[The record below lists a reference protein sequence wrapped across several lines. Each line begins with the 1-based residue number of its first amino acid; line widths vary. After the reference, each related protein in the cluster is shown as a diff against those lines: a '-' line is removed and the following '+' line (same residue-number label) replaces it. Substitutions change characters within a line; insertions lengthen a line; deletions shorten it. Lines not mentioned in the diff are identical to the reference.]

1 MSVAVVADVDAE
13 LRRARRSRRLREDA
27 AAYAFLAPNL
37 IAFVAFLLIPV
48 AWVARQSLLTGGVL
62 GPPTWVGLDNWREAV
77 HDDKLLRSLGHTLLY
92 TAMTV
97 PAVLIAAMA
106 LALLL
111 RGIRRGAAPV
121 RAIVY
126 LPSLAPV
133 VLAGLIWVF
142 VVNPDVGMLNLGIRT
157 FGGDPVNWL
166 GDTRLA
172 LPTIALLD
180 VWRGTGFWALFLL
193 AALLAV
199 PRDLYQAAEL
209 DGAGPWHR
217 FLHVTLPGIRPTL
230 TVAVV
235 LTTLV
240 SMQVFDSVFV
250 LTNGGPAGATDT
262 AVLYIY
268 RSVFE
273 SGQPG
278 YGAVLSLVLVA
289 LTIALTL
296 VLGRAGRRRRTR

>member
-1 MSVAVVADVDAE
+1 MSTAAALDAD
-13 LRRARRSRRLREDA
+13 LRRARRRHTLRRTA
-27 AAYAFLAPNL
+27 AGYAFLAPNL
-37 IAFVAFLLIPV
+37 VFFAAFLVLPV
-48 AWVARQSLLTGGVL
+48 AWVVRQSFLSGGVL
-62 GPPTWVGLDNWREAV
+62 GPASWVGLDNWTHALGDAELRRALV
-77 HDDKLLRSLGHTLLY
+77 HTVVF

-97 PAVLIAAMA
+97 PLVLAAAMA

-111 RGIRRGAAPV
+111 RGLRHGAGLV
-121 RAIVY
+121 RAVVY

-133 VLAGLIWVF
+133 VLAGLLWIF
-142 VVNPDVGMLNLGIRT
+142 VVNPDVGLLNAGVRLA
-157 FGGDPVNWL
+157 GGTPVNWL
-166 GDTRLA
+166 GNERLA
-172 LPTIALLD
+172 LPTIALLE

-199 PRDLYQAAEL
+199 PHELYGAAAL
-209 DGAGPWHR
+209 DGASAWNR
-217 FLHVTLPGIRPTL
+217 FRFVTVPGIGPTL
-230 TVAVV
+230 LVAIV

-273 SGQPG
+273 SGDPG
-278 YGAVLSLVLVA
+278 YGAVLSLVLMAFIV
-289 LTIALTL
+289 ALTL
-296 VLGRAGRRRRTR
+296 VIVRLLGRRA

>member
-1 MSVAVVADVDAE
+1 VALV
-13 LRRARRSRRLREDA
+13 
-27 AAYAFLAPNL
+27 
-37 IAFVAFLLIPV
+37 
-48 AWVARQSLLTGGVL
+48 
-62 GPPTWVGLDNWREAV
+62 
-77 HDDKLLRSLGHTLLY
+77 
-92 TAMTV
+92 
-97 PAVLIAAMA
+97 

-111 RGIRRGAAPV
+111 RGVRRGGAIP

-133 VLAGLIWVF
+133 VLAGLIWNF
-142 VVNPDVGMLNLGIRT
+142 MVNPDVGLLNVAWRAAGAE
-157 FGGDPVNWL
+157 PVNWL
-166 GDTRLA
+166 GNEHLA
-172 LPTIALLD
+172 LPSIALLE

-199 PRDLYQAAEL
+199 SRELYDAAAI
-209 DGAGPWHR
+209 DGASGWNR
-217 FLHVTLPGIRPTL
+217 FRFVTLPGIGPTL
-230 TVAVV
+230 LVAIV

-273 SGQPG
+273 SGNPG
-278 YGAVLSLVLVA
+278 YGAVLSLVLMAFIVA
-289 LTIALTL
+289 LTAVI
-296 VLGRAGRRRRTR
+296 VRVAGRRA

>member
-1 MSVAVVADVDAE
+1 MTTVAVAQDAD
-13 LRRARRSRRLREDA
+13 LRRARRRHRLRRNA

-37 IAFVAFLLIPV
+37 AFFAAFLLLPV
-48 AWVARQSLLTGGVL
+48 GWVVRQSFMSGGVL
-62 GPPTWVGLDNWREAV
+62 GPARWVGLQNWAHALGDADLR
-77 HDDKLLRSLGHTLLY
+77 RSLEHTVLFTL
-92 TAMTV
+92 MTV
-97 PAVLIAAMA
+97 PAVLLTAMT

-111 RGIRRGAAPV
+111 RGLRRGGAVV

-133 VLAGLIWVF
+133 VLAGLLWIF
-142 VVNPDVGMLNLGIRT
+142 VVNPDVGLLNAGVRLAG
-157 FGGDPVNWL
+157 FAPVNWL
-166 GDTRLA
+166 GDEHLA
-172 LPTIALLD
+172 LPSIALLE

-199 PRDLYQAAEL
+199 SRELYDAAAI
-209 DGAGPWHR
+209 DGAGAWSR
-217 FLHVTLPGIRPTL
+217 FRFVTLPGIGPTL
-230 TVAVV
+230 LVAIV

-240 SMQVFDSVFV
+240 AMQAFDSVFV

-273 SGQPG
+273 SGEPG
-278 YGAVLSLVLVA
+278 YGAVLSLLLMAFIVV
-289 LTIALTL
+289 LTL
-296 VLGRAGRRRRTR
+296 LIVRVLGRRRA

>member
-1 MSVAVVADVDAE
+1 MTAVAAAD
-13 LRRARRSRRLREDA
+13 LRRARRRYRLRRTA

-37 IAFVAFLLIPV
+37 VCFAAFLVLPV
-48 AWVARQSLLTGGVL
+48 GWVVRQSFMSGGVL
-62 GPPTWVGLDNWREAV
+62 GPAQCVGLANWSDALG
-77 HDDKLLRSLGHTLLY
+77 DAALRRALWHTVLF

-97 PAVLIAAMA
+97 PVVLAAAML

-111 RGIRRGAAPV
+111 RELRRGAGAV

-133 VLAGLIWVF
+133 VLAGLLWSF
-142 VVNPDVGMLNLGIRT
+142 VVNPDVGLLNAGVRLAGLEPI
-157 FGGDPVNWL
+157 NWL
-166 GDTRLA
+166 GDERLA
-172 LPTIALLD
+172 LPSIALLE

-199 PRDLYQAAEL
+199 SRELYDAAAI
-209 DGAGPWHR
+209 DGASAWNR
-217 FLHVTLPGIRPTL
+217 FRFVTVPGIAPTL
-230 TVAVV
+230 LVAVI

-240 SMQVFDSVFV
+240 SMQVFDAVFV

-273 SGQPG
+273 SGNPG
-278 YGAVLSLVLVA
+278 YGAVLSLVLMACIVA
-289 LTIALTL
+289 LTA
-296 VLGRAGRRRRTR
+296 VVVRVARRPT

>member
-1 MSVAVVADVDAE
+1 MTIAVAADAD
-13 LRRARRSRRLREDA
+13 LQRARRRHRRRQNA

-37 IAFVAFLLIPV
+37 VFFAAFLVLPV
-48 AWVARQSLLTGGVL
+48 LWVVRQSFMTGGVL
-62 GPPTWVGLDNWREAV
+62 GPAKWVGVSNWSHALGDEDLR
-77 HDDKLLRSLGHTLLY
+77 RSLWHTVLF

-97 PAVLIAAMA
+97 PAVLVMAMV

-111 RGIRRGAAPV
+111 RGLRRGGGIV

-133 VLAGLIWVF
+133 VLAGLLWIF
-142 VVNPDVGMLNLGIRT
+142 VVNPDVGLLNAGVRLA
-157 FGGDPVNWL
+157 GGQPINWL
-166 GDTRLA
+166 GDERLA
-172 LPTIALLD
+172 LPTIAMLE

-199 PRDLYQAAEL
+199 SRELYDAAAI
-209 DGAGPWHR
+209 DGASAWSR
-217 FLHVTLPGIRPTL
+217 FRFVTVPGIAPTL
-230 TVAVV
+230 LVAIV

-250 LTNGGPAGATDT
+250 LTNGGPARSTDT

-273 SGQPG
+273 SGDPG
-278 YGAVLSLVLVA
+278 YGAVLSLVLMAIIV
-289 LTIALTL
+289 ALTL
-296 VLGRAGRRRRTR
+296 VIVRLLGRRA

>member
-1 MSVAVVADVDAE
+1 MSRAAALSDAD
-13 LRRARRSRRLREDA
+13 LRRARRRHRLRRNA

-37 IAFVAFLLIPV
+37 LFWAAFLVVPV
-48 AWVARQSLLTGGVL
+48 LWVVRQSFMSGGVL
-62 GPPTWVGLDNWREAV
+62 GPATWVGLDNWAQAPADEELR
-77 HDDKLLRSLGHTLLY
+77 RSLWHTVVF

-97 PAVLIAAMA
+97 PVVLAVAMA

-111 RGIRRGAAPV
+111 RGVRRGAAPV

-133 VLAGLIWVF
+133 VLAGLLWIF
-142 VVNPDVGMLNLGIRT
+142 VVNPDVGLLNAGVRAV
-157 FGGDPVNWL
+157 GGEPLNWL
-166 GDTRLA
+166 GNERLA
-172 LPTIALLD
+172 LPTIALLE

-199 PRDLYQAAEL
+199 SRELYDAASI
-209 DGAGPWHR
+209 DGASAWSR
-217 FLHVTLPGIRPTL
+217 FRFVTLPGIGPTL
-230 TVAVV
+230 LVAVV

-273 SGQPG
+273 SGDPG
-278 YGAVLSLVLVA
+278 YGAVLSLVLMAFIV
-289 LTIALTL
+289 ALTL
-296 VLGRAGRRRRTR
+296 VIVRVLGRRSG

>member
-1 MSVAVVADVDAE
+1 MSAVADDAI
-13 LRRARRSRRLREDA
+13 LRRARRSHQRRRNA
-27 AAYAFLAPNL
+27 AALAFLAPNL
-37 IAFVAFLLIPV
+37 VFFVAFLLVPV
-48 AWVARQSLLTGGVL
+48 GWVVRQSFMDGGVL
-62 GPPTWVGLDNWREAV
+62 GPAVWVGLDNWGDALGDAALR
-77 HDDKLLRSLGHTLLY
+77 RSLWHTVLF

-97 PAVLIAAMA
+97 PAVIGVALV

-111 RGIRRGAAPV
+111 RGLRRGGGAV
-121 RAIVY
+121 RAVVY

-133 VLAGLIWVF
+133 VLAGLLWSF
-142 VVNPDVGMLNLGIRT
+142 MVNPDVGLLNAAFRAAGA
-157 FGGDPVNWL
+157 DPVNWL
-166 GDTRLA
+166 GDPGLA
-172 LPTIALLD
+172 LPSIALLE

-199 PRDLYQAAEL
+199 SRELYDAAAI
-209 DGAGPWHR
+209 DGASPWSR
-217 FLHVTLPGIRPTL
+217 FRFVTLPGIAPTL
-230 TVAVV
+230 LVAVV

-273 SGQPG
+273 SGNPG
-278 YGAVLSLVLVA
+278 YGAVLSLILMAIIVA
-289 LTIALTL
+289 LTVVI
-296 VLGRAGRRRRTR
+296 VRVAGRRSA

>member
-1 MSVAVVADVDAE
+1 MSVAAAE
-13 LRRARRSRRLREDA
+13 DTDLRRARRVHRRRQNLA
-27 AAYAFLAPNL
+27 GLAFMAPNL
-37 IAFVAFLLIPV
+37 LFFAVFLLLPV
-48 AWVARQSLLTGGVL
+48 AWVARQSFMSGGVL
-62 GPPTWVGLDNWREAV
+62 GPAEWVGLDNWSEALG
-77 HDDKLLRSLGHTLLY
+77 DADLRRALRHTVLF

-97 PAVLIAAMA
+97 PAVLGVALA

-111 RGIRRGAAPV
+111 RGLRRGGPIV
-121 RAIVY
+121 RAVVY

-133 VLAGLIWVF
+133 VLAGLLWIF
-142 VVNPDVGMLNLGIRT
+142 VVNPDVGLLNAAVRGVGAEPI
-157 FGGDPVNWL
+157 NWL
-166 GDTRLA
+166 GDPQLA
-172 LPTIALLD
+172 LPSIALLE

-199 PRDLYQAAEL
+199 SRELYAAAAI
-209 DGAGPWHR
+209 DGASRWNAFR
-217 FLHVTLPGIRPTL
+217 FVTVPGIGPTL
-230 TVAVV
+230 LVAVV

-273 SGQPG
+273 SGNPG
-278 YGAVLSLVLVA
+278 YGAVLSLVLMAFIV
-289 LTIALTL
+289 ALTL
-296 VLGRAGRRRRTR
+296 VIVRVARRGTA